1 MLASLWNPIRSLAF
15 AGTQATNIRLFFSGR
30 MDHNWTFVK
39 YHSDQEFRRRHL
51 DQTNEHNKKRRLLD
65 PDYHMKLK
73 AYYKKHKSRNRNN
86 EDFRRRETL
95 LAWIKRSKMA
105 QTDLPWKSYHP

>member
-1 MLASLWNPIRSLAF
+1 M
-15 AGTQATNIRLFFSGR
+15 
-30 MDHNWTFVK
+30 K